1 MSAGGGRVTGGLME
15 LALEDAPREG
25 RPVRAGPRVDDDY
38 LTVTMLAAGLAGIL
52 ARRSGAGQDG
62 RRSDGLLPAAWRAG
76 YARLWWRCQ
85 EQGVSAPDS
94 DLDLL
99 AWCARPFAAWPV
111 ALSLSAQDSQ
121 CCLAIGEEL
130 SGFAEQGARMAGADV
145 EAEWTENRVYQ
156 ALRTAALASGGDDA
170 EVERAYAVLRRRLI
184 DHPVVTD
191 LEVKQ
196 WEREFALTDGSG
208 QTYVRRLVDEAYVP
222 RPAPGTYRYF
232 RCLGCRNTVPAAG
245 ASCGTPGCPA
255 DRAEAVTARALA
267 VVYEQHRAT
276 RRFIHDPGL
285 VEARLLDALAGSR
298 ELAGR
303 VRVTAYPGLDAL
315 DLLVEFLNDSGGH
328 VVVAETWGADAKDQ
342 ESARL
347 LARAFSWPGSPRC
360 DRRFLVLPEHRA
372 GQPGYVEDLRAELDG
387 RVGGIEVVAE
397 NRLIS
402 MVTAAARRVAR

>member
-1 MSAGGGRVTGGLME
+1 MDLVV
-15 LALEDAPREG
+15 EDAQPEG
-25 RPVRAGPRVDDDY
+25 GPVRAGPRVDDDY

-52 ARRSGAGQDG
+52 ARRSGAGQRS

-85 EQGVSAPDS
+85 EQCVSAPDS
-94 DLDLL
+94 DLGLL

-111 ALSLSAQDSQ
+111 ALSLSAQDLQS
-121 CCLAIGEEL
+121 CLAIGEEL

-156 ALRTAALASGGDDA
+156 ALRTAALASGGDDDA
-170 EVERAYAVLRRRLI
+170 GVERAYAVLRRRLI
-184 DHPVVTD
+184 DHPVATD
-191 LEVKQ
+191 LELKQ
-196 WEREFALTDGSG
+196 WEREFACADGSG

-232 RCLGCRNTVPAAG
+232 RCPGCRNTVSGAE
-245 ASCGTPGCPA
+245 ASCGAPGCRA
-255 DRAEAVTARALA
+255 LRAEAVTARALA

-285 VEARLLDALAGSR
+285 VEARLLDALAGNP
-298 ELAGR
+298 EFAGR
-303 VRVTAYPGLDAL
+303 VRVTAYPGMDAL
-315 DLLVEFLNDSGGH
+315 DVLVEFVKDDGGR

-347 LARAFSWPGSPRC
+347 LGKAFSWPGSPRC

-372 GQPGYVEDLRAELDG
+372 AQPGYVGDLTAELDG
-387 RVGGIEVVAE
+387 RVRGIEVVSE
-397 NRLIS
+397 KRLIS
-402 MVTAAARRVAR
+402 MVTAAGRRLAR

>member
-1 MSAGGGRVTGGLME
+1 VD

-25 RPVRAGPRVDDDY
+25 GPVRPGPRVDDDY

-52 ARRSGAGQDG
+52 ARRSGAGQGG

-76 YARLWWRCQ
+76 YARMWWRCQ
-85 EQGVSAPDS
+85 EQGVSAPES

-111 ALSLSAQDSQ
+111 ELSLSGQDLQS
-121 CCLAIGEEL
+121 CLVVGEEL
-130 SGFAEQGARMAGADV
+130 SGFAEQGARLAGADV

-156 ALRTAALASGGDDA
+156 ALRTAALASGGDDDA
-170 EVERAYAVLRRRLI
+170 EVERVYAVLRRRLI
-184 DHPVVTD
+184 DQPVVTD
-191 LEVKQ
+191 LELKQ
-196 WEREFALTDGSG
+196 WEREFARTDGSG

-222 RPAPGTYRYF
+222 RSATGTYRYF
-232 RCLGCRNTVPAAG
+232 RCPDCRNTVPDAV

-255 DRAEAVTARALA
+255 GAAEAVTARALT

-276 RRFIHDPGL
+276 RRFFHDPGL
-285 VEARLLDALAGSR
+285 VEARLFDALAGNP

-303 VRVTAYPGLDAL
+303 VRVTAYPGIDAL
-315 DLLVEFLNDSGGH
+315 DVLIEFLQDDDGR
-328 VVVAETWGADAKDQ
+328 VVAVETWGADAKDQ

-347 LARAFSWPGSPRC
+347 LGKAFSWPGSLPC

-372 GQPGYVEDLRAELDG
+372 RQAGYVGDLTAELDG

-397 NRLIS
+397 KRLLS
-402 MVTAAARRVAR
+402 MVTTEARRLAQ

>member
-1 MSAGGGRVTGGLME
+1 ME
-15 LALEDAPREG
+15 LAMEDAPGEAG
-25 RPVRAGPRVDDDY
+25 LARPGLRADDDY

-52 ARRSGAGQDG
+52 ARRPGNGGGA

-76 YARLWWRCQ
+76 YSRLWWRCQ
-85 EQGVSAPDS
+85 EQGVRAPDS

-99 AWCARPFAAWPV
+99 AWCASPFAAWPV
-111 ALSLSAQDSQ
+111 ELSLSAQDMQS
-121 CCLAIGEEL
+121 CLVVGEEL
-130 SGFAEQGARMAGADV
+130 SGFAEQGARLAGADV

-156 ALRTAALASGGDDA
+156 ALRTAALASGGDDDA
-170 EVERAYAVLRRRLI
+170 EAERVYAVLRRRLI
-184 DHPVVTD
+184 DHPVLTD
-191 LEVKQ
+191 LELKQ

-222 RPAPGTYRYF
+222 RPAPGTYQYF
-232 RCLGCRNTVPAAG
+232 RCPGCGNTVPDAG
-245 ASCGTPGCPA
+245 SPCGTAGCLADPA
-255 DRAEAVTARALA
+255 GEVSVPALA

-285 VEARLLDALAGSR
+285 VEARLLDALASQ

-315 DLLVEFLNDSGGH
+315 DLLVEFLKNDGAR
-328 VVVAETWGADAKDQ
+328 VEVAETWGADAKDQ

-387 RVGGIEVVAE
+387 RMAGIEVVAE
-397 NRLIS
+397 KRLIS
-402 MVTAAARRVAR
+402 MVRAAARTAAR

>member
-1 MSAGGGRVTGGLME
+1 ME
-15 LALEDAPREG
+15 LTVEDAQREG
-25 RPVRAGPRVDDDY
+25 GPLRPGPHADDDY
-38 LTVTMLAAGLAGIL
+38 LTVTMLAAGLAGVL
-52 ARRSGAGQDG
+52 AQRSGTGQGG
-62 RRSDGLLPAAWRAG
+62 RRPDGLLPAAWRAG

-85 EQGVSAPDS
+85 EQGVNAPES

-111 ALSLSAQDSQ
+111 ALSLSAQDLQS
-121 CCLAIGEEL
+121 CLVAGEEL

-156 ALRTAALASGGDDA
+156 ALRTAALASGGDDDA
-170 EVERAYAVLRRRLI
+170 EVERVYAVLRRRLI
-184 DHPVVTD
+184 DHPVMTD
-191 LEVKQ
+191 LGLKQ
-196 WEREFALTDGSG
+196 WEQEFARTDNSG

-232 RCLGCRNTVPAAG
+232 RCPGCRNTVPDPG

-255 DRAEAVTARALA
+255 RPAEAVTARALA

-285 VEARLLDALAGSR
+285 VEARLLDALAGSQ

-303 VRVTAYPGLDAL
+303 VRVTAYPGMDAL
-315 DLLVEFLNDSGGH
+315 DILIEFLKDDGGRGA
-328 VVVAETWGADAKDQ
+328 VAETWGVDAKDQ

-347 LARAFSWPGSPRC
+347 LGKAFSWPGSLPC

-372 GQPGYVEDLRAELDG
+372 AQTGYVGDLTAELDG

-397 NRLIS
+397 KRLLS
-402 MVTAAARRVAR
+402 MVTAAARRLAR